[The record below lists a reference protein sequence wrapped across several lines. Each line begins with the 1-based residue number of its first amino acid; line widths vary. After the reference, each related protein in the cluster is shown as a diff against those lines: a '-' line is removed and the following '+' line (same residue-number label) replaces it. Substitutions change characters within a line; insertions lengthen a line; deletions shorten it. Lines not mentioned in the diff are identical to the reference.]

1 MYKWRAFPGIEAA
14 AGAISSAAGARGKET
29 GNVWRIEKITNIAS
43 FSFVLSCKTR
53 LEVDIPSSRNRF
65 DDCACVIFLSSN
77 WASSFTLLYTT
88 HSSATSKKYNS
99 FFFTFGSL
107 SQPTYVRGILF
118 SIYADDL
125 WKHKNVIL
133 ITPEW
138 LFPEWIRGPVGG
150 GTWSKSSYIICPC
163 QQWQRAPS
171 NT

>member
-14 AGAISSAAGARGKET
+14 AGAISSAAGARGEET

-99 FFFTFGSL
+99 FFLPLVPYRSLHMFVAFFSLYMQTTFG
-107 SQPTYVRGILF
+107 
-118 SIYADDL
+118 
-125 WKHKNVIL
+125 KHKNVIL

-138 LFPEWIRGPVGG
+138 LFPEWIRDSVGG
-150 GTWSKSSYIICPC
+150 GTWVI
-163 QQWQRAPS
+163 
-171 NT
+171 